1 MKRTRKNQTSIKIKA
16 TINGELVE
24 EKEGWK
30 KVRIYG
36 KPYERGFA
44 HGVILCK
51 ELERVKQSLEFIVG
65 ENLKMKLS
73 EYTQK
78 CKTGILPIVKK
89 EYPEIY
95 QELRGIS
102 AGAKQMGVSVSVLF
116 LIGWNSYLSFNP
128 PTERCS
134 AFIATGDATASG
146 DIVMAHNT
154 HTDFL
159 TGQLLNIIMT
169 VEPSDGHAF
178 TMQTSPGYVASS
190 SDWFLCSN
198 GIIGCETTISKV
210 NFEPDF
216 KHGHPYFCRIRNV
229 MQYAKTLDDCI
240 AMMVEHNAGDYP
252 CSWHFGDI
260 KTNEIMLLEL
270 GLEIYSVE
278 RLFNGIFHGM
288 NSAMDFK
295 LRSLETNDTG
305 HTDGSTSVGARN
317 NRLNFL
323 LNSKYYGKINLAVAK
338 MIISDHYDE
347 VAAEDKMTARTICKH
362 SELDES
368 TDFVLKGCT
377 DGKVVDSKLA
387 QNMHFYG
394 RFGSCCGRIFDIKEH
409 VKKHPKYEKCLP
421 FIHNFERYKWT
432 HL

>member
-1 MKRTRKNQTSIKIKA
+1 MNRTRKNRISSKNK
-16 TINGELVE
+16 INGELIE

-30 KVRIYG
+30 KIRVYG
-36 KPYERGFA
+36 EPYERGYA
-44 HGVILCK
+44 HGVLLFR
-51 ELERVKQSLEFIVG
+51 ELERVTQSLGFIV
-65 ENLKMKLS
+65 EEHLKMKLS
-73 EYTQK
+73 DYTK
-78 CKTGILPIVKK
+78 RCKTEILPVVKN

-102 AGAKQMGVSVSVLF
+102 AGAKQMGVSASILF
-116 LIGWNSYLSFNP
+116 LVSWNSYLSFNP
-128 PTERCS
+128 APDRCS
-134 AFIATGDATASG
+134 AFIATGDATESG
-146 DIVMAHNT
+146 EIVMAHNT

-159 TGQLLNIIMT
+159 TAQMLNIIVK
-169 VEPSDGHAF
+169 VEPTNGHAF

-198 GIIGCETTISKV
+198 GIIGCETTISKP

-216 KHGHPYFCRIRNV
+216 KRGHPYFCRIRTV

-240 AMMVEHNAGDYP
+240 KMMVEHNAGDYP
-252 CSWHFGDI
+252 CSWQFGDT

-270 GLEIYSVE
+270 GLEIYSVQ

-317 NRLNFL
+317 NRLNYL
-323 LNSKYYGKINLAVAK
+323 LNDKYYGKINLTIAK
-338 MIISDHYDE
+338 SVLSDHYDE
-347 VAAEDKMTARTICKH
+347 LSAKDALTSRTICKH
-362 SELDES
+362 SELDEE
-368 TDFVLKGCT
+368 TEFRLKGCT
-377 DGKVVDSKLA
+377 DGKVVDTKLA
-387 QNMHFYG
+387 QNMNFYG

-409 VKKHPKYEKCLP
+409 VKKHPEYKKWLP
-421 FIHNFERYKWT
+421 FIKNFDRHKWT